1 MAGSEKKW
9 EQVYRWLLAYIDENK
24 FTENQK
30 LPSENDVCRRLKVS
44 RETVRL
50 AMDQL
55 QQEGLIR
62 RVQGSGTYFNRDKA
76 MFQELDNGTKH
87 IKIGLIL
94 QGQDSRA
101 DSELLSGIQS
111 VLKDQQVDLKI
122 FLTDNKFS
130 NERRCLQTV
139 IHQHFHGFIVD
150 GVKASMVSPN
160 LDCYL
165 EIQRR
170 KIPLIFYNNY
180 YQTLHCPR
188 VGVDNGACAEQL
200 VGRLIRAGHRN
211 IAGIFVF
218 DNYQSVEKFYG
229 MLATL
234 RKHGIEF
241 QDDYIKW
248 CVSNEAHDEKFA
260 RSILK
265 FLKTI
270 PKCTAI
276 VCCNYMIYRLVRQVL
291 ESQGKQVPRDYS
303 LVCFDY
309 SADDKETEGITCS
322 VHQAYKIG
330 RQAAKRLMQ
339 MIESGTCSE
348 QSCSVIMRPE
358 IYDGHSIRQLF

>member
-1 MAGSEKKW
+1 MAVSGKKW

-24 FTENQK
+24 FTENLK
-30 LPSENDVCRRLKVS
+30 LPSENNLCRRLQVS

-55 QQEGLIR
+55 EQEGLVR
-62 RVQGSGTYFNRDKA
+62 RIQGSGTYFNKDIA
-76 MFQELDNGTKH
+76 MSQELDSRTAH

-94 QGQDSRA
+94 QGQDSSA
-101 DSELLSGIQS
+101 DLELLQGIRS
-111 VLKDQQVDLKI
+111 TLKDKQVDLKI
-122 FLTDNKFS
+122 FFTDNKFA
-130 NERRCLQTV
+130 NERSCLQTV
-139 IHQHFHGFIVD
+139 MHQHFQGFIVD

-160 LDCYL
+160 LDCYR
-165 EIQRR
+165 EIQRQ

-180 YQTLHCPR
+180 YQNLHCPR
-188 VGVDNGACAEQL
+188 VGVNNAVCAEQL
-200 VGRLIRAGHRN
+200 VGRLIQAGHRH

-234 RKHGIEF
+234 RKHGVEF

-260 RSILK
+260 RSIVR

-291 ESQGKQVPRDYS
+291 DSQGKRVPEDYS

-309 SADDKETEGITCS
+309 SADGKEKEGITCS

-330 RQAAKRLMQ
+330 CQVTKRLMQ
-339 MIESGTCSE
+339 MIEDGSNNE
-348 QSCSVIMRPE
+348 RDYSVIMRPE
-358 IYDGHSIRQLF
+358 IYVGNSIKQLH